1 MRALYTL
8 AFLLAVTCSYG
19 QFDPNYR
26 KNERYEGESSPFN
39 VGLGTGLNYGGII
52 GGRLEGLPQ
61 KNVAIFG
68 AFGFN
73 LHKLGFNLGAKIRAI
88 PDKKVCP
95 MFQFMYGYNAVVVV
109 RDNPELSKTYYGPSI
124 GGGIEWNMSQDRG
137 FMEFGILIPFRQQ
150 EFSDHIEVLRNIGY
164 TVTEPPPFA
173 ISIGYH
179 FKF

>member
-1 MRALYTL
+1 MRALYTI
-8 AFLLAVTCSYG
+8 AFLLALTCSYG

-39 VGLGTGLNYGGII
+39 VGLGLGLNYGGI

-73 LHKLGFNLGAKIRAI
+73 LHKLGFNLGAKIRAL

-95 MFQFMYGYNAVVVV
+95 MFQFMYGYNAVIVVQGAS
-109 RDNPELSKTYYGPSI
+109 ELSQTYYGPSI
-124 GGGIEWNMSQDRG
+124 GGGIELKMSGDRG
-137 FMEFGILIPFRQQ
+137 FMEFGILIPFRPQ
-150 EFSDHIEVLRNIGY
+150 EFSDDIDALQNIGLQI
-164 TVTEPPPFA
+164 TEPPPFA